1 MPSSFTAGPIKEERH
16 LKVRPQ
22 AIFSFIFLIFFIVF
36 AYQAKDWRL
45 QARLYPFVIGIP
57 MVILALLQV
66 IFDLKGIER
75 KQQDDAAPVDFQF
88 AQTTLKPEV
97 ARRRAVNIFGWF
109 FGFFAGIW
117 LVGFSIAIALMVFGY
132 LKIQSNEKWTI
143 SVVLTVVAW
152 VSFWGLFVK
161 LLNLPFPDGM
171 IQTWLGWT

>member
-1 MPSSFTAGPIKEERH
+1 
-16 LKVRPQ
+16 LKIRPQ

-45 QARLYPFVIGIP
+45 QARLYPWVIGIP
-57 MVILALLQV
+57 MVILAIIQV
-66 IFDLKGIER
+66 IFDLKGVEH
-75 KQQDDAAPVDFQF
+75 KADDAAPVDFQIT
-88 AQTTLKPEV
+88 QTVDPAV
-97 ARRRAVNIFGWF
+97 ARRRAINIFSWF
-109 FGFFAGIW
+109 FGFFAAIW

-143 SVVLTVVAW
+143 SIVLTIVAW
-152 VSFWGLFVK
+152 VCFWGLFVK

>member
-1 MPSSFTAGPIKEERH
+1 

-22 AIFSFIFLIFFIVF
+22 AIFSFVFLIFFIVF

-45 QARLYPFVIGIP
+45 QARLYPWVIAIP
-57 MVILALLQV
+57 MVVLALIQV

-75 KQQDDAAPVDFQF
+75 KQEDAAPVDFQF
-88 AQTTLKPEV
+88 TQTTVEPKE
-97 ARRRAVNIFGWF
+97 ARRRAINIFGWF
-109 FGFFAGIW
+109 FGFFGGIW

-132 LKIQSNEKWTI
+132 LKIQSNEKWPI
-143 SVVLTVVAW
+143 SIILTVLAW

-171 IQTWLGWT
+171 IQTWLGLT

>member
-1 MPSSFTAGPIKEERH
+1 MKI
-16 LKVRPQ
+16 RPQ

-45 QARLYPFVIGIP
+45 QARLYPWVIGIP
-57 MVILALLQV
+57 MVILAIIQV
-66 IFDLKGIER
+66 IFDLKGVEH
-75 KQQDDAAPVDFQF
+75 KADDAAPVDFQIT
-88 AQTTLKPEV
+88 QTVDPAV
-97 ARRRAVNIFGWF
+97 ARRRAINIFSWF
-109 FGFFAGIW
+109 FGFFAAIW

-143 SVVLTVVAW
+143 SIVLTIFAW
-152 VSFWGLFVK
+152 VCFWGLFVK